1 MTGRRIAEMVNEDA
15 ERMCALPSTW
25 VFLRSCFTG
34 RVAK

>member
-1 MTGRRIAEMVNEDA
+1 MTAHRIADMVNEDA
-15 ERMCALPSTW
+15 EAMCALPSTW